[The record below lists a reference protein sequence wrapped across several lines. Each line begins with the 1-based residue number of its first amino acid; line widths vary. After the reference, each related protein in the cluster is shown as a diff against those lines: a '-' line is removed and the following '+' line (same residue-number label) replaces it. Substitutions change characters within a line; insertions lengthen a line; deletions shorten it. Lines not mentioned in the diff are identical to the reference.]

1 MNLST
6 IVDQGLKVSPNTHI
20 RMCSK
25 YERDQIFLL
34 GYKAKS
40 DCKNIMSTQVKYE
53 SDQISLL
60 CDSMVLSALSFC
72 FLSILS

>member
-25 YERDQIFLL
+25 YERDQIFYLDIMPKVIVRIL
-34 GYKAKS
+34 CQHKLSTKATKS
-40 DCKNIMSTQVKYE
+40 LYSVIQWC
-53 SDQISLL
+53 
-60 CDSMVLSALSFC
+60 
-72 FLSILS
+72 